1 MNMESPMLQ
10 AASGSDAPPPT
21 PLRVIPKESYLSQ
34 EVFEEEMRRIF
45 STGYQ
50 FVGLT
55 TELAENRDF
64 VCLDYHGVS
73 VVVQNFKG
81 ELRAFQNVC
90 THRFNKIQIEERG
103 NRPLSC
109 TYHGWTFNAEGCPL
123 GIANRPDYMSSGIDP
138 AELCLPRY
146 QVATVGKFVFVNLG
160 GEERSLEEYLGSFYR
175 VLEEISLHIG
185 AEVLYETLTHKANWK
200 LLTENVIDI
209 EHCPVAHK
217 DSFVPSGYCT
227 KPIEEL
233 TFDGAHSSNHIPRA
247 ELAREGARKV
257 FLSHLKDRSYN
268 HNSYYH
274 IHIFPNLFV
283 ASSEGIAFYVGQ
295 TLPLA
300 AEETQLRVR
309 YFEPVVDLSPKHRAR
324 QDQLNA
330 DTNENGLKILGED
343 RDILENIQKGL
354 RMSPRPGAV
363 GEGEKRVRNFFAR
376 YFQLMGQ

>member
-1 MNMESPMLQ
+1 MNMEPPKLQ
-10 AASGSDAPPPT
+10 ADEGAGPAAS
-21 PLRVIPKESYLSQ
+21 PLRMIPKESYLSQ
-34 EVFEEEMRRIF
+34 EIFEAEMRAVF
-45 STGYQ
+45 SSGYQ

-55 TELAENRDF
+55 TELANNRDF

-103 NRPLSC
+103 NRHLSC
-109 TYHGWTFNAEGCPL
+109 MYHGWTFDSEGCPL
-123 GIANRPDYMSSGIDP
+123 GIAARADYMASGVDK

-146 QVATVGKFVFVNLG
+146 QVETCGIFVFVNLG
-160 GEERSLEEYLGSFYR
+160 GETRSLREYLGSFYE
-175 VLEEISLHIG
+175 VLEEIGSHIG
-185 AEVLYETLTHKANWK
+185 AEVLFETMTHKANWK

-209 EHCPVAHK
+209 EHCPIAHK
-217 DSFVPSGYCT
+217 DSFVPAGYCT

-233 TFDGAHSSNHIPRA
+233 TFDGPHSSNHIPRTA
-247 ELAREGARKV
+247 LPREGARKV
-257 FLSHLKDRSYN
+257 FLSHLKGRSYI
-268 HNSYYH
+268 HDSYFH

-295 TLPLA
+295 TLPIA
-300 AEETQLRVR
+300 VEETQLRVR
-309 YFEPVVDLSPKHRAR
+309 YFEPKVELSPKHRAR

-330 DTNENGLKILGED
+330 DTNENGLQILGED

-354 RMSPRPGAV
+354 RMSPRPGAI
-363 GEGEKRVRNFFAR
+363 GEGEKRVRNFFSH
-376 YFQLMGQ
+376 YFDLMSAS